1 MYAGNARRICQLLL
15 QNTKTFNVKLTA
27 SQSTRPAPILEPE
40 VTNTGVSY
48 ISKTSTYVAL
58 FLNMA
63 MQQKLLFILFYPLQ
77 IFINNEFRKSVS
89 GKTFQTINPTTE
101 GVITEVEEGDKA
113 DVDLAVKAATEAFR
127 LGSPWRK
134 MDASDRGALLWK
146 LADLL
151 ERDRN
156 YLAVIIRL
164 ISSFCH

>member
-1 MYAGNARRICQLLL
+1 MYS
-15 QNTKTFNVKLTA
+15 TKIYRFH
-27 SQSTRPAPILEPE
+27 R
-40 VTNTGVSY
+40 
-48 ISKTSTYVAL
+48 
-58 FLNMA
+58 
-63 MQQKLLFILFYPLQ
+63 KLLFILFYLLQ

-113 DVDLAVKAATEAFR
+113 DIDLAVKAASEAFR

-134 MDASDRGALLWK
+134 MDASDRGALLWR

-156 YLAVIIRL
+156 YLAVTIRP
-164 ISSFCH
+164 IT

>member
-1 MYAGNARRICQLLL
+1 ML
-15 QNTKTFNVKLTA
+15 
-27 SQSTRPAPILEPE
+27 
-40 VTNTGVSY
+40 
-48 ISKTSTYVAL
+48 
-58 FLNMA
+58 
-63 MQQKLLFILFYPLQ
+63 KLLHLLQ

-113 DVDLAVKAATEAFR
+113 DVDLAVSAASEAFR

-156 YLAVIIRL
+156 YLAVTIRV
-164 ISSFCH
+164 ISCFCHL

>member
-1 MYAGNARRICQLLL
+1 MSLKVWIKGDVHLTRDLGKLYFWKINMY
-15 QNTKTFNVKLTA
+15 
-27 SQSTRPAPILEPE
+27 STDIF
-40 VTNTGVSY
+40 S
-48 ISKTSTYVAL
+48 IWWS
-58 FLNMA
+58 
-63 MQQKLLFILFYPLQ
+63 QQKLPFKLIYPFQ

-113 DVDLAVKAATEAFR
+113 DVDLAVKAASEAFR

-151 ERDRN
+151 ERDKN

-164 ISSFCH
+164 ISCFCHWRRYIM

>member
-1 MYAGNARRICQLLL
+1 M
-15 QNTKTFNVKLTA
+15 
-27 SQSTRPAPILEPE
+27 
-40 VTNTGVSY
+40 
-48 ISKTSTYVAL
+48 
-58 FLNMA
+58 
-63 MQQKLLFILFYPLQ
+63 FILVYPLQ